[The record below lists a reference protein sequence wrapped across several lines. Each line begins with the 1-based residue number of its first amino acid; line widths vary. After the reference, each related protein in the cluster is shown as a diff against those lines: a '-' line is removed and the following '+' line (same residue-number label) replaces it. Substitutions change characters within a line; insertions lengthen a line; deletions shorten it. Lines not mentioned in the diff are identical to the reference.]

1 MSPNCAHILTHK
13 SLLRLISTECGRSFL
28 LQFTIAFRI
37 HSARACW
44 THCYPCLCTCVFVC
58 FCIRLYEKMWTF
70 FEYEI
75 KNNNEFESLE
85 QIPCRLFFIRLN
97 FAFYFIYIFH
107 FLFQVVL
114 FILFLELKFVFHHIR
129 EVSISIFIFCFFFVQ
144 TIFSLLWHC
153 VSQLDYSN
161 EKKLSCISLFKC
173 HSIFFFFTWTNIFAF
188 KSSSFIAALFLLHRL
203 VLLFV
208 FLCMSKIVPL
218 LKLMTFFFFLAK
230 WNLHIEYWLVPLVYF
245 ELKFFAPK

>member
-1 MSPNCAHILTHK
+1 MSPNCAHIPTHK

-44 THCYPCLCTCVFVC
+44 IHCYPCLCTCVFVC

-107 FLFQVVL
+107 FLIQVVL

-173 HSIFFFFTWTNIFAF
+173 HSIFFFLHMNKHFCIQKQQFYCCAFFTASLSFTICFSLYVEN
-188 KSSSFIAALFLLHRL
+188 SSAVKTDDI
-203 VLLFV
+203 LLF
-208 FLCMSKIVPL
+208 FWQNETCI
-218 LKLMTFFFFLAK
+218 
-230 WNLHIEYWLVPLVYF
+230 
-245 ELKFFAPK
+245 

>member
-1 MSPNCAHILTHK
+1 MPCASIARYFSTPFVL
-13 SLLRLISTECGRSFL
+13 SVFFLCFLSRIALLFLFLNIFFIISRVEMRKRFSSWKKNQAQTCL
-28 LQFTIAFRI
+28 RI
-37 HSARACW
+37 VHTFQRTKVFFVWFQQSARACW
-44 THCYPCLCTCVFVC
+44 IHCYPCLCTCVFVC

-173 HSIFFFFTWTNIFAF
+173 HSIFF
-188 KSSSFIAALFLLHRL
+188 SSHEQTFLHSKAA
-203 VLLFV
+203 VLL
-208 FLCMSKIVPL
+208 LR
-218 LKLMTFFFFLAK
+218 FFYCIA
-230 WNLHIEYWLVPLVYF
+230 
-245 ELKFFAPK
+245 

>member
-1 MSPNCAHILTHK
+1 MSPNCAHIPTHK

-44 THCYPCLCTCVFVC
+44 IHCYPCLCTCVFVC

-129 EVSISIFIFCFFFVQ
+129 EVSISIFIFCFFFCSNNFFAAVALC
-144 TIFSLLWHC
+144 FSTWLFEW
-153 VSQLDYSN
+153 
-161 EKKLSCISLFKC
+161 KKTLVYISFQ
-173 HSIFFFFTWTNIFAF
+173 
-188 KSSSFIAALFLLHRL
+188 
-203 VLLFV
+203 
-208 FLCMSKIVPL
+208 VP
-218 LKLMTFFFFLAK
+218 FHFFFLHMNKHFCIQKQQFYCCA
-230 WNLHIEYWLVPLVYF
+230 
-245 ELKFFAPK
+245 FFTASLSFTICFSLYVENSSAVKTDDILLFFWQNETCI

>member
-44 THCYPCLCTCVFVC
+44 IHCYPCLCTCVFVC

-129 EVSISIFIFCFFFVQ
+129 EVSISIFIFCFF
-144 TIFSLLWHC
+144 
-153 VSQLDYSN
+153 
-161 EKKLSCISLFKC
+161 LFKQFFRC
-173 HSIFFFFTWTNIFAF
+173 CGIVFLNLTIRMKKNSRVYLFSSAIPFFF
-188 KSSSFIAALFLLHRL
+188 SSHEQTFLHSKAA
-203 VLLFV
+203 VLL
-208 FLCMSKIVPL
+208 LR
-218 LKLMTFFFFLAK
+218 FFYCIA
-230 WNLHIEYWLVPLVYF
+230 
-245 ELKFFAPK
+245 